1 LRHHNDDE
9 KKNEKKREFFFQ
21 SHTEK
26 QSKLKKEREKLPL
39 PYITDVSFFS
49 LKVPVF
55 ESGKKRKKKNFS
67 NIFIVTMMLSSIVDN
82 VIRALKIEEKEKNTK
97 KRRTVSSYTDFD
109 YILIR
114 NK

>member
-1 LRHHNDDE
+1 
-9 KKNEKKREFFFQ
+9 
-21 SHTEK
+21 
-26 QSKLKKEREKLPL
+26 
-39 PYITDVSFFS
+39 
-49 LKVPVF
+49 
-55 ESGKKRKKKNFS
+55 
-67 NIFIVTMMLSSIVDN
+67 MMLSSIVDN